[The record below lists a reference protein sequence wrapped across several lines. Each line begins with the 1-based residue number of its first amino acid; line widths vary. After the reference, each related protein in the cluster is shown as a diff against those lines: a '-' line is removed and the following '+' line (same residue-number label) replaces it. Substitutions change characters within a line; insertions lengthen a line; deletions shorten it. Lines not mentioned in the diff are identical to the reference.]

1 MKLRITVFTVVL
13 VLVAAMAVSCVRQ
26 TQVTNRP
33 TFPAAPTNW
42 DRQIRNAQSAG
53 DGDYQLK
60 ALREKVAADSE
71 SVSARLA
78 LAKAYQERGY
88 PDVALEICRLA
99 AARFPESGEAEL
111 ALIRALRAMNRRNE
125 AIDSLESFL
134 GNHPQK
140 SPEYASWLG
149 ILRDEGG
156 QWAEGEPW
164 HRKALELAASQD
176 SLHNNLGYNL
186 LMQKKNEEAA
196 REFREALRLNPGS
209 QVARNNLGL
218 ALANQNAPA
227 DAVAS
232 FQSAS
237 DAATAHNNLAAV
249 LMEKGNYPAARAE
262 LEIALRYNRS
272 FPAALKNLE
281 LLSRLDGNPATLP
294 AKPGE
299 TGWERWKS
307 GFKKLFV
314 GSLDDP
320 PKDQPKDKDAPKTA
334 STPENEEEE

>member
-1 MKLRITVFTVVL
+1 MRLRITVLAVL
-13 VLVAAMAVSCVRQ
+13 PVAMSLSCVRQ
-26 TQVTNRP
+26 TQVGSRP
-33 TFPAAPTNW
+33 AIPASPTNW
-42 DRQIRNAQSAG
+42 DRQIRNAQNAG

-60 ALREKVAADSE
+60 ALRAKVAADSE
-71 SVSARLA
+71 SVPLRLE

-88 PDVALEICRLA
+88 PDVALEVCRLA

-111 ALIRALRAMNRRNE
+111 ALVRTLRAMNRRTE
-125 AIDSLESFL
+125 AIDSLEAFL
-134 GNHPQK
+134 GHHPQQ
-140 SPEYASWLG
+140 SPDYDSWAG
-149 ILRDEGG
+149 ILRDENG

-164 HRKALELAASQD
+164 HRKALELAGSED

-186 LMQKKNEEAA
+186 LMQKKNVEAT

-209 QVARNNLGL
+209 PVARNNLGL
-218 ALANQNAPA
+218 ALASQNATT

-232 FQSAS
+232 FQSAA

-249 LMEKGNYPAARAE
+249 FMEKGNYPAARTE
-262 LEIALRYNRS
+262 LELALHYNSS

-294 AKPGE
+294 AKPVE

-307 GFKKLFV
+307 GLKKLFI
-314 GSLDDP
+314 GPLDEP
-320 PKDQPKDKDAPKTA
+320 PKDKDAAKTA

>member
-1 MKLRITVFTVVL
+1 VNFEFMNLRIAIL
-13 VLVAAMAVSCVRQ
+13 VVAAAIPVSCVRQ
-26 TQVTNRP
+26 TQVANHSPRP
-33 TFPAAPTNW
+33 VAPTVW
-42 DRQIRNAQSAG
+42 DRQIRNAQDAG
-53 DGDYQLK
+53 EGDYQLK

-71 SVSARLA
+71 NVTVRLE

-111 ALIRALRAMNRRNE
+111 ALVRALRAMNRRNE
-125 AIDSLESFL
+125 AIGSLEAFL

-140 SPEYASWLG
+140 SPDYVSWLG

-156 QWAEGEPW
+156 QWAEGERW
-164 HRKALELAASQD
+164 HRKALELAASRD

-196 REFREALRLNPGS
+196 GEIREALRMNPGS

-218 ALANQNAPA
+218 ALANQNAPK

-232 FQSAS
+232 FQSAA

-249 LMEKGNYPAARAE
+249 LMENGNYPAARKE
-262 LEIALRYNRS
+262 LELALHYNGS

-281 LLSRLDGNPATLP
+281 LLSRLDGNPASF
-294 AKPGE
+294 AGKPSE
-299 TGWERWKS
+299 SGWERWKT

-314 GSLDDP
+314 GPLDDS
-320 PKDQPKDKDAPKTA
+320 KKDAAKTA
-334 STPENEEEE
+334 ANTPSGPENEEEE

>member
-1 MKLRITVFTVVL
+1 MRLRIAVLVVL
-13 VLVAAMAVSCVRQ
+13 PVAAISVSCVRQ
-26 TQVTNRP
+26 TQVVNRP
-33 TFPAAPTNW
+33 TFPATPTNW
-42 DRQIRNAQSAG
+42 DRQIRNAQNAG

-71 SVSARLA
+71 SVPARLE

-111 ALIRALRAMNRRNE
+111 ALVRTLRGMNRRTE
-125 AIDSLESFL
+125 AIDSLEAFL
-134 GNHPQK
+134 GHHPQK
-140 SPEYASWLG
+140 SPQYASWAG
-149 ILRDEGG
+149 ILRDENG
-156 QWAEGEPW
+156 QWAAGEPW
-164 HRKALELAASQD
+164 HRKAIELAASED

-196 REFREALRLNPGS
+196 GEFREAVRLNPRS
-209 QVARNNLGL
+209 SVARNNLGL
-218 ALANQNAPA
+218 ALANQNATT
-227 DAVAS
+227 DAVES
-232 FQSAS
+232 FQSAA

-249 LMEKGNYPAARAE
+249 LMEKRNYPEARKE
-262 LEIALRYNRS
+262 LQLALHYNSS

-281 LLSRLDGNPATLP
+281 LLSRLDGNPATVP
-294 AKPGE
+294 AKPAE

-307 GFKKLFV
+307 GLKKLFI

-320 PKDQPKDKDAPKTA
+320 AKDKDAPKAA
-334 STPENEEEE
+334 STPANEEEE